1 MVINLWFKTIKIYC
15 SCIWSNIKLY
25 TFAKKLKMRTHI
37 FVLAT
42 IFSIA
47 FSSCKKDDSNK
58 VSNTNESATEIKSN
72 FTVEI
77 NAVTDKDDDLAVYYT
92 EDGST
97 NFTAEKALW
106 GSIKAGGK
114 GEPLI
119 FQFPN
124 EIIPQALRL
133 DFGIK
138 RKEQQGNVT
147 LKSFKISC
155 YNKNFEAKGSDFFTY
170 FVKNDSIDTQI
181 DATAGTITFKQ
192 NLKNNAAAFFYPGPA
207 LNSEIKKLTK

>member
-1 MVINLWFKTIKIYC
+1 MKTQIV
-15 SCIWSNIKLY
+15 
-25 TFAKKLKMRTHI
+25 
-37 FVLAT
+37 VLAA
-42 IFSIA
+42 ILSVA
-47 FSSCKKDDSNK
+47 FTSCK
-58 VSNTNESATEIKSN
+58 NEAESKKAGSESEATEIKSN

-77 NAVTDKDDDLAVYYT
+77 DAETDKDDNVAVYYT
-92 EDGST
+92 EDGTT
-97 NFTAEKALW
+97 NFTADKALW
-106 GSIKAGGK
+106 GEIKAAQRDQK
-114 GEPLI
+114 II
-119 FQFPN
+119 FQFPD
-124 EIIPQALRL
+124 EIIPQALRF

-181 DATAGTITFKQ
+181 DAAAGTITFKQ
-192 NLKNNAAAFFYPGPA
+192 NLKNNSAAFYYPGPA